1 MLKRYMSQM
10 HREQKGITGLET
22 AIILIAFVVVAS
34 VFAYTVLS
42 AGLFAAERGREA
54 VHAGLE
60 GARAAMELRGG
71 VIAKAP
77 TDPGGLV
84 IGNVTGLTFTVSS
97 TLGGEPVNFTPP
109 TGNTTNLT
117 VDENSPHVV
126 VISYIDE
133 DQHKADLLWT
143 KTPIGDDDGDDLLEE
158 GEKFQITIGGTTVD
172 KGLMGALDPDL
183 TKNKT
188 FTIVIKPPVGAD
200 LSIERTIP
208 AVIDAVM
215 NLN

>member
-60 GARAAMELRGG
+60 GARSTMELRGG
-71 VIAKAP
+71 VIALAA
-77 TDPGGLV
+77 TPG
-84 IGNVTGLTFTVSS
+84 GNVTGLTFTVSS
-97 TLGGEPVNFTPP
+97 ALGGEPVNFTPP
-109 TGNTTNLT
+109 TGNTTDLT
-117 VDENSPHVV
+117 VNQVASDHVV

-133 DQHKADLLWT
+133 YQHKPDLLWT
-143 KTPIGDDDGDDLLEE
+143 WKPIGDDDEDNLLEE
-158 GEKFQITIGGTTVD
+158 GEKFQITLGGSTAD
-172 KGLMGALDPDL
+172 AGLIQALDPDL
-183 TKNKT
+183 TKGKT
-188 FTIVIKPPVGAD
+188 FTIVIKPPVGAP
-200 LSIERTIP
+200 LRIERTIP
-208 AVIDAVM
+208 ARVDEVM

>member
-60 GARAAMELRGG
+60 GARAAIELRGG
-71 VIAKAP
+71 VIAEA
-77 TDPGGLV
+77 
-84 IGNVTGLTFTVSS
+84 GNVTTAAVNQLIFTVSS
-97 TLGGEPVNFTPP
+97 TLGGAPVDFTPP
-109 TGNTTNLT
+109 TNITGGRAAEVGNN
-117 VDENSPHVV
+117 HVV

-133 DQHKADLLWT
+133 DQFRSDLGWT
-143 KTPIGDDDGDDLLEE
+143 KRAIGEHDGDNLLEE
-158 GEKFQITIGGTTVD
+158 GEKFQITVGRPAEAE
-172 KGLMGALDPDL
+172 GLVTALDPRL
-183 TKNKT
+183 TKGRT
-188 FTIVIKPPVGAD
+188 FTIEIKPPVGAV

-208 AVIDAVM
+208 PRVDKVM

>member
-42 AGLFAAERGREA
+42 AGLFAAERGEEA

-60 GARAAMELRGG
+60 GARSAMELRGG
-71 VIAKAP
+71 IIAEAVP
-77 TDPGGLV
+77 D
-84 IGNVTGLTFTVSS
+84 GNVTALTFTVSS

-109 TGNTTNLT
+109 TAGNNTALAA
-117 VDENSPHVV
+117 ENSRNVV

-133 DQHKADLLWT
+133 DQHWTDLYWT
-143 KTPIGDDDGDDLLEE
+143 KKPIGTDDGDDLLEA
-158 GEKFQITIGGTTVD
+158 GEKFQITIGGNTTATHLTHTLSP
-172 KGLMGALDPDL
+172 GLGAGR
-183 TKNKT
+183 T
-188 FTIVIKPPVGAD
+188 FIIEIKPPVGAV

-208 AVIDAVM
+208 PRVDKVM

>member
-77 TDPGGLV
+77 APD
-84 IGNVTGLTFTVSS
+84 GNVTGLTFTVSS
-97 TLGGEPVNFTPP
+97 TLGGEPVDFTPP
-109 TGNTTNLT
+109 TAGNNTAVAAAGSRN
-117 VDENSPHVV
+117 VV

-133 DQHKADLLWT
+133 DQHHPNLFWT
-143 KTPIGDDDGDDLLEE
+143 RTPIGDDDGDNLLLA
-158 GEKFQITIGGTTVD
+158 GEKFQITIGGTAATH
-172 KGLMGALDPDL
+172 LTHTLDPGL
-183 TKNKT
+183 GAGRT
-188 FTIVIKPPVGAD
+188 FTIEIKPPVGAV

-208 AVIDAVM
+208 PRVDRVM

>member
-42 AGLFAAERGREA
+42 AGLFAAERGKEA

-60 GARAAMELRGG
+60 GARSTVELRGG
-71 VIAKAP
+71 VIALA
-77 TDPGGLV
+77 
-84 IGNVTGLTFTVSS
+84 GNVTTASVNRLTFTVSS

-109 TGNTTNLT
+109 TNVTGGIAGDNNP
-117 VDENSPHVV
+117 NVV
-126 VISYIDE
+126 VISYID
-133 DQHKADLLWT
+133 QHQHRVDLAWT
-143 KTPIGDDDGDDLLEE
+143 KTAIGEDDADNLLEE
-158 GEKFQITIGGTTVD
+158 GEKFQITIGGALEAA
-172 KGLMGALDPDL
+172 GLVTALEPDL
-183 TKNKT
+183 RKDRT
-188 FTIVIKPPVGAD
+188 FTIEMKPPVGAV
-200 LSIERTIP
+200 LNIERTIP
-208 AVIDAVM
+208 AIVDRVM